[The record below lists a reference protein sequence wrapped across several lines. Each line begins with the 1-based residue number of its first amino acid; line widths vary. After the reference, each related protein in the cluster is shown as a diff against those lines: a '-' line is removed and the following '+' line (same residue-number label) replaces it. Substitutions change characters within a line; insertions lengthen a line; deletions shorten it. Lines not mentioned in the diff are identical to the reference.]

1 MLDLEI
7 FGAKLREHR
16 KKLGLTQEEVA
27 DRVGVSAQA
36 VSKWESGEC
45 LPDCFNLK
53 SLGEIYG
60 VSLDILLDTDKSGD
74 IDAVA
79 AKIEQTADEFIW
91 AKNSRDMNAHRD
103 LGGDLLKMWKG
114 IYFTEVGDHEKQRAD
129 FAAGNLRVCSD
140 FGLKVWDDDGVVCVV
155 RDELREKLG
164 EVGGKEL
171 GVLRQLCTEN
181 GFRLISSLGTAQV
194 TTKEELNSLGIPP
207 DELNGMLTCFMESNL
222 IEYKQFWKNGGGYMI
237 CGHAGIAAYMVLAA
251 AFLLAKKKYTLSE
264 FMPV

>member
-16 KKLGLTQEEVA
+16 KKLGLTQEAVA

-79 AKIEQTADEFIW
+79 AKI
-91 AKNSRDMNAHRD
+91 
-103 LGGDLLKMWKG
+103 
-114 IYFTEVGDHEKQRAD
+114 RAD
-129 FAAGNLRVCSD
+129 RGRIH
-140 FGLKVWDDDGVVCVV
+140 
-155 RDELREKLG
+155 LG
-164 EVGGKEL
+164 EE
-171 GVLRQLCTEN
+171 Q
-181 GFRLISSLGTAQV
+181 
-194 TTKEELNSLGIPP
+194 P
-207 DELNGMLTCFMESNL
+207 
-222 IEYKQFWKNGGGYMI
+222 
-237 CGHAGIAAYMVLAA
+237 GHERA
-251 AFLLAKKKYTLSE
+251 
-264 FMPV
+264 P